1 MQASK
6 LQLENYFVDEV
17 SFRLKDAVLKKQNA
31 ESNLTPQDLEIEVR
45 LGESKNEERKR
56 FCQIEIKP
64 KEKRA
69 KRFAYDFRI
78 VLVGFFELSAEC
90 SDEDAAVLINNTA
103 PSMLYTAAREYLLTM
118 TGRTRYLPIL
128 LPTVLFVPEQKSAR
142 ARPGSVRAT
151 RTSRKTTA
159 RIETQ

>member
-1 MQASK
+1 MQPSK
-6 LQLENYFVDEV
+6 LQLEHYFVDEV
-17 SFRLKDAVLKKQNA
+17 SFRLKDAILKKEGA
-31 ESNLTPQDLEIEVR
+31 DTNLAPQDLEIEVHI
-45 LGESKNEERKR
+45 GESKHEKRKR

-78 VLVGFFELSAEC
+78 VLVGFFELSEEC

-103 PSMLYTAAREYLLTM
+103 PSMLYTAAREYLLTL

-142 ARPGSVRAT
+142 PRSGAKRIAAT
-151 RTSRKTTA
+151 PRKRKTGTA
-159 RIETQ
+159 AK

>member
-6 LQLENYFVDEV
+6 LQLEHYFVDEV
-17 SFRLKDAVLKKQNA
+17 SFRLKDAVLKKENA
-31 ESNLTPQDLEIEVR
+31 EPNLTPQDLEIEVR
-45 LGESKNEERKR
+45 LGESMHEERKR

-69 KRFAYDFRI
+69 KRYAYDFKI
-78 VLVGFFELSAEC
+78 VLVGFFELSEEC

-142 ARPGSVRAT
+142 ARSGAMKATPALRKRRRASGT
-151 RTSRKTTA
+151 
-159 RIETQ
+159 E